1 MGSITIHETVGAPVE
16 TVFAYVDDHKHTTKY
31 MQGLSKWKPTGATT
45 HGKGAQFEVAMKA
58 GPTTLGS
65 VVDITTWT
73 ENRAIGWTS
82 VEGFKQKGQW
92 SFTRKGDQTAVTFT
106 MTYELPGG
114 IAGRMLSRAA
124 DPIVRGNLQKSV
136 QALKQQVEKLKP
148 AQAAKTSATGPAKTS
163 ARTSGARSATSSAK
177 TTAKAGARKSTDAP
191 RAAGAKSAGSAK
203 KSPPARAKSSKS
215 AKR

>member
-1 MGSITIHETVGAPVE
+1 MGSITIHETVDAPVE
-16 TVFAYVDDHKHTTKY
+16 TVFAYVDDHRNTTRY
-31 MQGLSKWKPTGATT
+31 MQGLTKWKPTGSTT

-58 GPTTLGS
+58 GPSTLSS

-92 SFTRKGDQTAVTFT
+92 SFKPKGEQTELTFT

-124 DPIVRGNLQKSV
+124 DPIVRSNLQKS
-136 QALKQQVEKLKP
+136 ARTLKQQAEHQASSRGGAKTAPKS
-148 AQAAKTSATGPAKTS
+148 AAKTPAKSAAKPSAKSAAKSSAQSSARGGTRSSKSAATS
-163 ARTSGARSATSSAK
+163 ARTSK
-177 TTAKAGARKSTDAP
+177 P
-191 RAAGAKSAGSAK
+191 
-203 KSPPARAKSSKS
+203 